1 MRSERRRVAESEAS
15 QPEAGDGWLRAQL
28 VLALLLLAFWLLWS
42 GLFIPLLLALG
53 TLSSL
58 LVVYI
63 VKRMGYFDTR
73 IHALRYNF
81 RLIGFWLWLLREIVR
96 SSIEVARVVLS
107 MPMRLHT
114 EVVEVPVGDLDAV
127 DQALL
132 GNSITL
138 TPGTLTVD
146 TRGDRL
152 VVHALTP
159 AGAQSLRDGDMKR
172 RVIALRRAK
181 AA

>member
-1 MRSERRRVAESEAS
+1 MRSERRRVTEPEAP
-15 QPEAGDGWLRAQL
+15 QPEAGYRWLRAQL
-28 VLALLLLAFWLLWS
+28 VLALLLVAFWLLWS
-42 GLFIPLLLALG
+42 GIFTPLLLFLG
-53 TLSSL
+53 ALSSL
-58 LVVYI
+58 LSVYI
-63 VKRMGYFDTR
+63 VKRMGYFDTQVY
-73 IHALRYNF
+73 AFRYNF

-107 MPMRLHT
+107 MPMRLST
-114 EVVEVPVGDLDAV
+114 EVVEVPIGDLEPV

-138 TPGTLTVD
+138 TPGTLTLD
-146 TRGDRL
+146 TRQDRL